1 MASHRGD
8 FLTVTA
14 PLSNTDLRTL
24 RALERGL
31 EDLWEDLVYAGPLI
45 HLAEI
50 DSLELLSTFDTLLVP
65 ETVYEEVDAGGI
77 PDGLVDLPY
86 ESVEADES
94 RIGAEELDAGER
106 AAIAVAEERGVVL
119 LTEDLAA
126 REAASEAGVEVH
138 GSVGVSALGYARG
151 LLDRDGATSLM
162 RALQR
167 ETNLLVTEAVVERGI
182 RMLDEQYR
190 NERTL

>member
-1 MASHRGD
+1 VT
-8 FLTVTA
+8 LTAV
-14 PLSNTDLRTL
+14 SD
-24 RALERGL
+24 
-31 EDLWEDLVYAGPLI
+31 AGPLI

-65 ETVYEEVDAGGI
+65 ETVYKEVDAGGV
-77 PDGLVDLPY
+77 PDGLADLSY
-86 ESVEADES
+86 ELVEADES

-119 LTEDLAA
+119 LTDDLAA

-138 GSVGVSALGYARG
+138 GSVGVIALGYVRE
-151 LLDRDGATSLM
+151 LLDRDEAASLM

-167 ETNLLVTEAVVERGI
+167 ETSLFVTEAVVERGI
-182 RMLDEQYR
+182 RMLDEQ
-190 NERTL
+190 